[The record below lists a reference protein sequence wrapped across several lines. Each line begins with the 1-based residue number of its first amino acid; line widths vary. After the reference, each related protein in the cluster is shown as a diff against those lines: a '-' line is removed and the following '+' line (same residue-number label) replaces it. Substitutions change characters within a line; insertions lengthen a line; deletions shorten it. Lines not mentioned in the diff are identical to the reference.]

1 MRTLLSTTQYT
12 VARPVLGAIPGLFL
26 SINCQWWWEPGG
38 GTAAFCIICIPVW
51 PQKIERR
58 QMSCEYLESWTLQ
71 RAHQILLVFCQP
83 LWGVPTTAWARS
95 SNHSYQQKLH
105 SLQEMSSMQ
114 SLTNLWLAFVWDPWW
129 IRMIMFDKEVSSL
142 QNFRRWMKISVQ
154 IYLWNSIMC
163 IQWSKMSTLWSPGL
177 CCATMMVKTMAR
189 HDLHCDN
196 MVRDRLQED

>member
-1 MRTLLSTTQYT
+1 MGTVSAGQQRDNFIFRCGHRRYGGDRCHVNTWRPGHCSGPLLALSTRFCWFS
-12 VARPVLGAIPGLFL
+12 V
-26 SINCQWWWEPGG
+26 SHCQE
-38 GTAAFCIICIPVW
+38 F
-51 PQKIERR
+51 PQQEG
-58 QMSCEYLESWTLQ
+58 
-71 RAHQILLVFCQP
+71 P
-83 LWGVPTTAWARS
+83 AWAHS
-95 SNHSYQQKLH
+95 SKHSQQQNLH
-105 SLQEMSSMQ
+105 SLQETLSMQ
-114 SLTNLWLAFVWDPWW
+114 ILTNVWLAFVWDPWW